1 MAPLII
7 RFLKLNGV
15 VKPVRFAPLPLN
27 DVAVTTPVTTAPF
40 GKVGAP
46 VPDLFTIL
54 STSNLPAPPAP
65 VVPFQPNPSMSG
77 IKSSPSATIKSAL
90 SST

>member
-1 MAPLII
+1 M
-7 RFLKLNGV
+7 
-15 VKPVRFAPLPLN
+15 
-27 DVAVTTPVTTAPF
+27 TTAPF
-40 GKVGAP
+40 GRVGAP

-65 VVPFQPNPSMSG
+65 VVPLPPNPSMSG

-90 SST
+90 SSTSISAYCVYAPVADAG